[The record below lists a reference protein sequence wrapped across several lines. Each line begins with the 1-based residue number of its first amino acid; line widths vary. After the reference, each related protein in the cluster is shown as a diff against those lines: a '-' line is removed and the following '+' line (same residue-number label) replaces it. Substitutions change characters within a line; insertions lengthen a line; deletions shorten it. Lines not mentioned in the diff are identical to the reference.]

1 VIGSDEEEV
10 LVRRLLELGADPN
23 IMGVLSTPLGETVD
37 RRNIDMVALL
47 LSHGALTFLIW

>member
-1 VIGSDEEEV
+1 MIGSDEEEV